1 MYLGIYMGKH
11 SLIQKVVDAT
21 ADPAALVESFG
32 LGGEEH
38 DQKQVVLQS
47 HKRAREQENKW
58 SFPSAYKLSR
68 RQARPHPRP
77 SCPKSHSLN
86 ELKFHNL

>member
-1 MYLGIYMGKH
+1 MGKH

-32 LGGEEH
+32 LGGEER

-47 HKRAREQENKW
+47 HKRAREQENK
-58 SFPSAYKLSR
+58 
-68 RQARPHPRP
+68 
-77 SCPKSHSLN
+77 
-86 ELKFHNL
+86 